1 MSGSKL
7 NLPLPIERL
16 NKIAGSFNENVG
28 ISEIP
33 LFVRM
38 IEPEKWLRGFV
49 LSAFCD
55 KDERAFT
62 EKVKANKIL
71 IRCI

>member
-1 MSGSKL
+1 M
-7 NLPLPIERL
+7 ERL
-16 NKIAGSFNENVG
+16 NKIAGSFNEKVG

-38 IEPEKWLRGFV
+38 IEPEKWLTGFE

-55 KDERAFT
+55 SDERDLN
-62 EKVKANKIL
+62 EKAKTNKIL
-71 IRCI
+71 VRCI